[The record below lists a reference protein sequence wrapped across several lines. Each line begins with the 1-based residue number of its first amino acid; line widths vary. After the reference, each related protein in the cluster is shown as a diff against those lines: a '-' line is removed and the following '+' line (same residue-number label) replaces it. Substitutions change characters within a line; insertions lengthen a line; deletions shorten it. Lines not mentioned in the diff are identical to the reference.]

1 MTDFPEMEYKPRKVP
16 ELRTLVEPKP
26 QNHDAPPNSKVPG
39 QHYTIYPHQ
48 SFQSYQTY
56 QKVK

>member
-1 MTDFPEMEYKPRKVP
+1 MTDFPEMEYKPIEDGEGFKVP
-16 ELRTLVEPKP
+16 PAKP

-48 SFQSYQTY
+48 SYQSY

>member
-26 QNHDAPPNSKVPG
+26 QNHDAPPNSKVPASIIRF
-39 QHYTIYPHQ
+39 TPINPINPI
-48 SFQSYQTY
+48 
-56 QKVK
+56 KK